1 MGQIVF
7 VSPNILGLEFMETV
21 SENILMAKKKSVP
34 KKKLAPKKTPKK
46 DDTEKKQAPQ
56 EFEIKPL
63 TKTDYVF
70 GMIKRA
76 FGYE

>member
-1 MGQIVF
+1 
-7 VSPNILGLEFMETV
+7 
-21 SENILMAKKKSVP
+21 MAKKKSVP
-34 KKKLAPKKTPKK
+34 KKKSSTKKTPKK
-46 DDTEKKQAPQ
+46 DVTEKKESLP

-63 TKTDYVF
+63 TKADYFF

>member
-1 MGQIVF
+1 
-7 VSPNILGLEFMETV
+7 
-21 SENILMAKKKSVP
+21 MAKKKSVP
-34 KKKLAPKKTPKK
+34 KKKPAPKKTPKK
-46 DDTEKKQAPQ
+46 NDTEKKQVPQ

>member
-1 MGQIVF
+1 
-7 VSPNILGLEFMETV
+7 
-21 SENILMAKKKSVP
+21 MAKKKSAP
-34 KKKLAPKKTPKK
+34 KKKSSTKKAPKK
-46 DDTEKKQAPQ
+46 DVTEKKESLP

-63 TKTDYVF
+63 TKTDYLF

>member
-1 MGQIVF
+1 
-7 VSPNILGLEFMETV
+7 
-21 SENILMAKKKSVP
+21 MAKKKSIP
-34 KKKLAPKKTPKK
+34 KKKSSTKKTPKK
-46 DDTEKKQAPQ
+46 DVTETKVPLP

-63 TKTDYVF
+63 TKTDYFF

>member
-1 MGQIVF
+1 
-7 VSPNILGLEFMETV
+7 
-21 SENILMAKKKSVP
+21 MAKKKSVP
-34 KKKLAPKKTPKK
+34 KKKSSTKKAPKKDVAETK
-46 DDTEKKQAPQ
+46 DPLH

-63 TKTDYVF
+63 TKADYFF

>member
-1 MGQIVF
+1 
-7 VSPNILGLEFMETV
+7 
-21 SENILMAKKKSVP
+21 MAKKKSVP
-34 KKKLAPKKTPKK
+34 KKKSCPKKGCKK
-46 DDTEKKQAPQ
+46 DCTENKNPLP

-63 TKTDYVF
+63 TKADYFF